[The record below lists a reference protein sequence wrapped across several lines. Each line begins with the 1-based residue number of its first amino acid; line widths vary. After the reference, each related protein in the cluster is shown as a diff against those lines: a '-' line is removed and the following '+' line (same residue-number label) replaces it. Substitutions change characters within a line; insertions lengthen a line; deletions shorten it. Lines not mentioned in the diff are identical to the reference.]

1 MAKNGPKSLKEKEQD
16 LKFRRYS
23 KALESLTS
31 LGSMLIRYGAVV
43 SCFYFIY
50 RTASV
55 LSGKTTFADIGVKMF
70 GSLSITSTVGYAL
83 GAAGTIYGVSERKL
97 RRDKTE
103 YLQDRIQKLEKQ
115 LDPKRTSSR
124 LTPRGTTNPQDRE

>member
-1 MAKNGPKSLKEKEQD
+1 MAKSGPKSLKEKDQD
-16 LKFRRYS
+16 LNFRRYS

-31 LGSMLIRYGAVV
+31 LGSMLIRYGSVV
-43 SCFYFIY
+43 CCFYFMY

-55 LSGKTTFADIGVKMF
+55 LAGRTTVADIGLKML
-70 GSLSITSTVGYAL
+70 GSLSITSAVGYAL
-83 GAAGTIYGVSERKL
+83 GTAGTIYGLRERKL

-103 YLQDRIQKLEKQ
+103 YLQDRVQKYEKR